1 MLEASKASKT
11 AETAKKN
18 LEILKKDSSLLQ
30 QKLSP
35 DADFVEFE
43 KSLADV
49 ILAVMKGRIEHS
61 LTISVLAVE
70 KKGGSSTALVS
81 ELAQAVPG
89 TKVKTARINIRG
101 GYSSYEGLKTFVESL
116 TKQYPVAVVG
126 LKVDNRVYELA
137 LRVYGN

>member
-1 MLEASKASKT
+1 MEASAASKK
-11 AETAKKN
+11 ADAAKKN
-18 LEILKKDSSLLQ
+18 LEILQKDSVLLQ

-35 DADFVEFE
+35 DAERVEFE

-70 KKGGSSTALVS
+70 KKGSSSTALMS

-89 TKVKTARINIRG
+89 TSVKTARINIRG
-101 GYSSYEGLKTFVESL
+101 GYSSYEGLKTFVD
-116 TKQYPVAVVG
+116 TITQQYPVAVVG